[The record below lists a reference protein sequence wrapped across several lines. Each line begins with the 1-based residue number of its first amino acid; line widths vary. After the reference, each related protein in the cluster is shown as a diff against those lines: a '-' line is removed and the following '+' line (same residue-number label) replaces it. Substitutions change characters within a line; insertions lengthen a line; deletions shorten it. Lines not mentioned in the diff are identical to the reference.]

1 MRKYKS
7 SIILISGIML
17 FVIFCSIL
25 MQSSITGVIG
35 KYFQTFNF
43 SITLAPKTYTIYY
56 IHDAQEIYKVTDLPI
71 GTAQDL
77 TDYNKA
83 ATTAFT
89 TEINKENDIYGG
101 AYDGYVVDYWMNA
114 GSTKV
119 TEISADN
126 TEDVYLYPSFVGRY
140 TATFVSQKGE
150 VLGWTIFTANA
161 TGKNTVIAKAKSIT
175 APTIE
180 NCEFDYWIV
189 QDASDGSFTAL
200 SDFSFDGVT
209 TDITIY
215 PVYVYQGDV
224 NLIPIDNDGDGQTDE
239 YQVGGYSDHAGQALV
254 EIPDYVNGIPVTS
267 INENAFSSYEGVHS
281 VVIPNTITTAGVN
294 ILAEDW
300 GWFDSGETVTI
311 YYEGT
316 RGDWI
321 KLEETFDDGW
331 DDGLSE
337 SSRIFFLGEDG
348 KVDPG
353 QDYLQA
359 SKSDN
364 SINWSQAEITTD
376 IANEYTGYCNCTNY
390 TEGDTAHI
398 YVDEAGNIMGR
409 NDEGTPINSEGVVI
423 ERKQQYFWTDYM
435 LTTDF
440 SDTYYRYRPD
450 RDYWLGV
457 TIN

>member
-17 FVIFCSIL
+17 FVIFCSML

-161 TGKNTVIAKAKSIT
+161 AGKNTVIAKANSIT

-180 NCEFDYWIV
+180 DCEFDYWIV
-189 QDASDGSFTAL
+189 QAASGGSFTAL
-200 SDFSFDGVT
+200 SDFSFNGVT

-239 YQVGGYSDHAGQALV
+239 YQVGGYSDPAGQALV
-254 EIPDYVNGIPVTS
+254 VIPDYVNGIRVTS
-267 INENAFSSYEGVHS
+267 INANAFSSYTGVHS
-281 VVIPNTITTAGVN
+281 VVIPTTVTTAGGN
-294 ILAEDW
+294 ILATDW
-300 GWFDSGETVTI
+300 TSRLDSGETVTI
-311 YYEGT
+311 YYEGSYA
-316 RGDWI
+316 DWLA
-321 KLEETFDDGW
+321 KEATFTTGW
-331 DDGLSE
+331 DDGLGT
-337 SSRIFFLGEDG
+337 SSKIFFLNGTD
-348 KVDPG
+348 KVDPSQG
-353 QDYLQA
+353 YLQFTREWESTGFLSGYYVGDWTYNSTVTA
-359 SKSDN
+359 DLKDEYDN
-364 SINWSQAEITTD
+364 ACTCHD
-376 IANEYTGYCNCTNY
+376 CN
-390 TEGDTAHI
+390 GAD
-398 YVDEAGNIMGR
+398 
-409 NDEGTPINSEGVVI
+409 
-423 ERKQQYFWTDYM
+423 
-435 LTTDF
+435 
-440 SDTYYRYRPD
+440 RPD
-450 RDYWLGV
+450 RHYWEGV